1 MEYRFF
7 FVCFFLKSFFIIV
20 FLFPHDL
27 CLFSP
32 DQEIRKRCSS
42 IRILDSIDLFIKL
55 YIPKCIVGNFLKLV
69 MPFYL

>member
-1 MEYRFF
+1 MMEYRF
-7 FVCFFLKSFFIIV
+7 VWFFLKSVFVIV

-55 YIPKCIVGNFLKLV
+55 YIPKCIVGNF
-69 MPFYL
+69 FN